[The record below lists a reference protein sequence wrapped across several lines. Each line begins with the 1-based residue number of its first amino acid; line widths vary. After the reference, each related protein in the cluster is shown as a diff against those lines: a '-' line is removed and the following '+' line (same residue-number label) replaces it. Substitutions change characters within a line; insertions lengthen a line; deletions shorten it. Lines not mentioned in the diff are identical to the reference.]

1 MDILF
6 NYISALLWGI
16 LIGLILSGF
25 VMYIAHKICGISYLI
40 SGLIGVFLLFFM
52 TFQFTALI
60 GANKTKKYVENVV
73 TSAQTVGENIDW
85 TIVKDKYSL
94 LKSYLGEVEMSS
106 ENVMNIKTM
115 ITDSIDRYIWR
126 RFGWIVGGILV
137 AFGVMIGGGA
147 MEANRVSNHRRR
159 TSGTHRNNRGHRT
172 RR

>member
-1 MDILF
+1 M
-6 NYISALLWGI
+6 
-16 LIGLILSGF
+16 
-25 VMYIAHKICGISYLI
+25 
-40 SGLIGVFLLFFM
+40 
-52 TFQFTALI
+52 
-60 GANKTKKYVENVV
+60 V
-73 TSAQTVGENIDW
+73 TSAQAVGENIDW

>member
-40 SGLIGVFLLFFM
+40 SGLIGAFLLFFM

-73 TSAQTVGENIDW
+73 TSAQAVGENIDW

-126 RFGWIVGGILV
+126 RVGWIVGGILV

>member
-40 SGLIGVFLLFFM
+40 SGLIGAFLLFFM

-73 TSAQTVGENIDW
+73 TSAQAVGENIDW

-94 LKSYLGEVEMSS
+94 LKPYLGDVLDGLWEE
-106 ENVMNIKTM
+106 
-115 ITDSIDRYIWR
+115 Y
-126 RFGWIVGGILV
+126 
-137 AFGVMIGGGA
+137 
-147 MEANRVSNHRRR
+147 
-159 TSGTHRNNRGHRT
+159 
-172 RR
+172 

>member
-40 SGLIGVFLLFFM
+40 SGLIGAFLLFFM

-73 TSAQTVGENIDW
+73 TSAQAVGENIDW
-85 TIVKDKYSL
+85 TNVKDKYSL

>member
-40 SGLIGVFLLFFM
+40 SGLIGAFLLFFM

-73 TSAQTVGENIDW
+73 TSAQAVGENIDW
-85 TIVKDKYSL
+85 TIVQDKYSL
-94 LKSYLGEVEMSS
+94 LKPYLGEVEMSS
-106 ENVMNIKTM
+106 E
-115 ITDSIDRYIWR
+115 SIDRYIWR

>member
-6 NYISALLWGI
+6 NYISALLWGL

-25 VMYIAHKICGISYLI
+25 VMYLAHKICGISYLI
-40 SGLIGVFLLFFM
+40 SGLIGVFWLFFM

-73 TSAQTVGENIDW
+73 ASAQAVGENIDW

-94 LKSYLGEVEMSS
+94 LESYLGKAEITPA
-106 ENVMNIKTM
+106 NVMDIKTM
-115 ITDSIDRYIWR
+115 VIDSLNRYIWR
-126 RFGWIVGGILV
+126 RFGWIVGGIVL

-147 MEANRVSNHRRR
+147 MEANRVSNHCRR
-159 TSGTHRNNRGHRT
+159 TSGIHRNNRGHRT

>member
-16 LIGLILSGF
+16 LTGLIFSGF

-40 SGLIGVFLLFFM
+40 SGLIGGFLLFFM

-73 TSAQTVGENIDW
+73 TSAQAVGENIDW
-85 TIVKDKYSL
+85 TIAKDKYSL
-94 LKSYLGEVEMSS
+94 LKPYLDEVEMSS
-106 ENVMNIKTM
+106 ENIMNIKTM
-115 ITDSIDRYIWR
+115 ITNSIDRYIWR
-126 RFGWIVGGILV
+126 RFGWIAGGILV

-147 MEANRVSNHRRR
+147 MEANRGSNHRRR

>member
-40 SGLIGVFLLFFM
+40 SGLIGAFLLFFM

-73 TSAQTVGENIDW
+73 TSAQAVGENIDW

-115 ITDSIDRYIWR
+115 ITDSVDRYIWR

>member
-40 SGLIGVFLLFFM
+40 SGLIGAFLLFFM

-73 TSAQTVGENIDW
+73 TSAQAVGENIDW

>member
-6 NYISALLWGI
+6 NYISVLLWGI
-16 LIGLILSGF
+16 LIGLIFSGF

-40 SGLIGVFLLFFM
+40 SGLIGAFLLFFM

-94 LKSYLGEVEMSS
+94 LKPYLGEVEMSS